1 MIAEIITIG
10 TEIVMGNI
18 LNTNSLFLS
27 QNLTELGIEVHFHTS
42 VDDDKNR
49 LESVIKTA
57 IDRADLIITTGG
69 LGPTKDD
76 VTKEI
81 ISKALGLDIELDKSM
96 EDNIMKI
103 FKNSNSMMTDSNKK
117 QALKPKGSNFIKNEL
132 GTAPGIYIEK
142 NFTKI
147 IMLPGPPM
155 EMEFMFEKNVKN
167 LIKEDFNIIT
177 QSINIIGI
185 GESSLEC
192 RLDNLNLNSKNTS
205 ILTFAK
211 QEIVEISIVSKG
223 KDKKII
229 ENEVINIVSIIKK
242 EFNGYIYP
250 YDHFNLEEIVINLL
264 NKKNITL
271 AVCESITGGMISS
284 KLTKV
289 EGASNVFNRGIIS
302 YSNISKIDELG
313 VKRETLEKY
322 GPVSEE
328 VAYEM
333 AKGLFDKSKVDI
345 ALSTTGLAGPS
356 GASKEKPIG
365 LVYICIVSKKF
376 EKVFKFKFNGN
387 RNSIQEKTTNKAL
400 NELINLIK

>member
-1 MIAEIITIG
+1 
-10 TEIVMGNI
+10 
-18 LNTNSLFLS
+18 
-27 QNLTELGIEVHFHTS
+27 
-42 VDDDKNR
+42 
-49 LESVIKTA
+49 
-57 IDRADLIITTGG
+57 
-69 LGPTKDD
+69 
-76 VTKEI
+76 
-81 ISKALGLDIELDKSM
+81 
-96 EDNIMKI
+96 MKI

-333 AKGLFDKSKVDI
+333 AKGLFNKSKVDI